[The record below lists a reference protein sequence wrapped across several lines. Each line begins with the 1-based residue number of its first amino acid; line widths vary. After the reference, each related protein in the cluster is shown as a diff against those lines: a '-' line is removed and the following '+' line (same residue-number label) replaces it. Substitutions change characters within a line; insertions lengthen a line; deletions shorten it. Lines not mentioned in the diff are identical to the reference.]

1 MDDILIQPALF
12 LQLPMMFDMTEAVDY
27 RRIEETDTSPA
38 GPLPLLEGFEIDY
51 IPDIVAIIC
60 QIKYVHDASD
70 MPRYAFTRLM
80 TICGSFDFVALFQI
94 RPRSLRLFQIPM

>member
-1 MDDILIQPALF
+1 
-12 LQLPMMFDMTEAVDY
+12 MMFDMTEAVDY

-70 MPRYAFTRLM
+70 MPRYAFTPHAKRFDHLT
-80 TICGSFDFVALFQI
+80 TICQNFCNQTNGEQHFLAVACTFPLFPWTRFVL
-94 RPRSLRLFQIPM
+94 